1 MISQTIPGFGA
12 LRLQHLV
19 LDYNGTLALDGR
31 LLPSVRPRLRA
42 LALLVSV
49 HVVTADTFGTV
60 ERALRGL
67 PCEVVMFA
75 SGRQDAAK
83 ARYVRALGA
92 RRTACIGNGRNDRLM
107 LCVARLGIAVFGG
120 EASAAAALAAADV
133 VAPSIEVALDLLLK
147 PLRLTATLRA

>member
-42 LALLVSV
+42 LARLVSV
-49 HVVTADTFGTV
+49 HVITADTFGTV

-107 LCVARLGIAVFGG
+107 LRAARLGIAVLGR

>member
-31 LLPSVRPRLRA
+31 LLPAVRPRLRA

-107 LCVARLGIAVFGG
+107 LRVARLGIAVLGR